1 MRGSR
6 VNKGKPAPSESR
18 LLSYNLIH
26 QVNHEG
32 AYANIRLP
40 ALLEDSSLDDRDRAF
55 ATELSYGTL
64 RMQGKYDLIIARHS
78 DREIAKIDPALLDIL
93 RMGMHE
99 IFGMRTPE
107 HASVSQT
114 VDLAKKIVG
123 ESSGAFTNAVLR
135 NALRYQASNEAG
147 HEAIYGYENELK
159 RLSAEYS
166 HPEWII
172 QAFFDLTK
180 DWGRVESILISD
192 NEAATPHLVAWP
204 DESTVEELLEYGG
217 ELLRGT
223 RFGVLSHQPPRNYL
237 AVRERRAGVQDRG
250 SQMIGETFLATAD
263 GIAKDLSWLDMC
275 AGPGGK
281 AAYIFHSL
289 HSRRPEDHFV
299 ANEIS
304 EHRAAL
310 VAQVIPSQHVQ
321 VSSGQDLVKEPQRYD
336 RIMVDAPCTGLGA
349 LRRRPEARWRRTL
362 QDLKELVV
370 IQRELLDSAVSILN
384 EDGQIAYVTCSP
396 HIAETRLQVA
406 DFLYRHKDFELVDLK
421 PFANQLPVDAV
432 QADGTIQLWTD
443 LHDADSMFMA
453 LFQRKS

>member
-1 MRGSR
+1 
-6 VNKGKPAPSESR
+6 VNNRKPNPSESR
-18 LLSYNLIH
+18 LVSYNLIH

-40 ALLEDSSLDDRDRAF
+40 TLLEDSSLDERDRAF
-55 ATELSYGTL
+55 CTELSYGTL
-64 RMQGKYDLIIARHS
+64 RMQGKYDLIIAKHS
-78 DREIAKIDPALLDIL
+78 QREISRIDPALLDIL

-99 IFGMRTPE
+99 IFAMRTPE

-123 ESSGAFTNAVLR
+123 ESSGAFVNAVLR
-135 NALRYQASNEAG
+135 NALRDETTVT
-147 HEAIYGYENELK
+147 YEGDLK
-159 RLSAEYS
+159 RLSGEYS
-166 HPEWII
+166 HPEWIV
-172 QAFFDLTK
+172 QSFFDLTK

-192 NEAATPHLVAWP
+192 NEAAKPHLVAWP
-204 DESTVEELLEYGG
+204 DESTVDELLEEGG
-217 ELLRGT
+217 ERLEGT

-237 AVRERRAGVQDRG
+237 AIRERRAGVQDRG
-250 SQMIGETFLATAD
+250 SQIIAETFLATAD
-263 GIAKDLSWLDMC
+263 ESEKDLSWLDMC

-289 HSRRPEDHFV
+289 HERRPGDQFM

-310 VAQVIPSQHVQ
+310 VAQVIPSQHVK
-321 VSSGQDLVKEPQRYD
+321 VGSGQELIKDSKRYD

-349 LRRRPEARWRRTL
+349 LRRRPEARWRRSL

-370 IQRELLDSAVSILN
+370 IQRELLDSAVSILGQ
-384 EDGQIAYVTCSP
+384 DGLIAYVTCSP

-406 DFLYRHKDFELVDLK
+406 DFLYRHKGFELVNLK
-421 PFANQLPVDAV
+421 PFSGRLPSDSL
-432 QADGTIQLWTD
+432 QSDGTIQLWTD

-453 LFQRKS
+453 IFQRKA